1 MENRAKFAGD
11 LRRIAPLFNENNL
24 KNGLIYHHRSRSFI
38 SQTGS
43 YGLSALSGCL
53 LCLSFP
59 RWEFSL
65 LAWVALIPLFFAILD
80 QSVSRAFFLGW
91 ITGIIFFSGSLSWIS
106 FTLNQY
112 GGISHGISLLLTFF
126 LLAYLSVYFGLF
138 TALLRYVPDR
148 RLSALFLAPAA
159 WATTEFIRGQLF
171 TGFPWALLGYSQYRF
186 LPVIQIADFG
196 SVYAVGFVLVL
207 VNFALFKILHIGWK
221 EKRIAVAQVTTAFG
235 VLAFTL
241 FYGMFRLSQPMG
253 DGPSLSV
260 SVVQG
265 NIDQAQK
272 WDTPFREETF
282 QTYKR
287 LSLMNLEGKS
297 ATRPELVI
305 WPEAALPFFFED
317 EPDYRSALLDLSRK
331 GNFHLLFGSPAYSTL
346 PSGRISLSNSA
357 YLLSPENRL
366 FSRYDKMHLVPFG
379 EYVPLSSL
387 LSFVNKMVEGLGDFV
402 PGREAKLM
410 AVGETRIGTVI
421 CFEVI
426 FPEMVRQFVKKGAV
440 LMTTITNDAWFGRSA
455 APYQHFSMV
464 VFRAIENRV
473 PFARAANTGISGFI
487 DATGKITQQSP
498 LFVETSLSEELLP
511 GNRRTL
517 YTLYGDFFVM
527 ACAIITL
534 IFCIF
539 EQRKRRKAN
548 AL

>member
-1 MENRAKFAGD
+1 MENRAKFAGY
-11 LRRIAPLFNENNL
+11 LRRIARLFKENNL
-24 KNGLIYHHRSRSFI
+24 GNGPACHRRSRSFI
-38 SQTGS
+38 SLTGS
-43 YGLSALSGCL
+43 YGLAALSGGL

-59 RWEFSL
+59 RWEFPL
-65 LAWVALIPLFFAILD
+65 LAWVAFIPLFFAILD

-91 ITGIIFFSGSLSWIS
+91 ITGVVFFAGTLSWIS
-106 FTLNQY
+106 FTLHHY

-138 TALLRYVPDR
+138 TALLRYLPDK
-148 RLSALFLAPAA
+148 RLSTLFLAPAA

-171 TGFPWALLGYSQYRF
+171 TGFPWAHLGYSQYRF

-196 SVYAVGFVLVL
+196 SVYAVGFVVVL
-207 VNFALFKILHIGWK
+207 VNFALFKILRTGWK
-221 EKRIAVAQVTTAFG
+221 EQRIAISEIAAAFV
-235 VLAFTL
+235 VLALTL
-241 FYGMFRLSQPMG
+241 CYGMFRLSQPMG

-287 LSLMNLEGKS
+287 LSLRTLERGN
-297 ATRPELVI
+297 ATRSELVI
-305 WPEAALPFFFED
+305 WPESALPFFFED
-317 EPDYRSALLDLSRK
+317 EPDYRSALLGLSRE
-331 GNFHLLFGSPAYSTL
+331 GNFHLLFGSPAYRTT
-346 PSGRISLSNSA
+346 PAGRISLTNSA
-357 YLLSPENRL
+357 YLLSPENHL

-379 EYVPLSSL
+379 EYVPLPSL
-387 LSFVNKMVEGLGDFV
+387 LFFVNKMVEGLGDFV

-410 AVGETRIGTVI
+410 TVGETRIGTVI
-421 CFEVI
+421 CFEVV
-426 FPEMVRQFVKKGAV
+426 FPETVRQFVKNGAV
-440 LMTTITNDAWFGRSA
+440 LMTTITNDAWFGKSA

-487 DATGKITQQSP
+487 EATGKITKQSP

-511 GNRRTL
+511 GNRRTF
-517 YTLYGDFFVM
+517 YTLYGDFFVI

-534 IFCIF
+534 IFCIL
-539 EQRKRRKAN
+539 EQRKRRKTD